1 MSFSY
6 TPGVS
11 VLRDIFLRLEAGRT
25 LGLLGR
31 TGSGKTTMS
40 RLLFRFYDPDEGS
53 VRLGE
58 TDIRE
63 LRLEDLRNRV
73 GLVTQEVQ
81 LFQATV
87 RDNLT
92 LFDPAITDDAVVG
105 TLEFTGVGRLVPH
118 PAERARL
125 RDQRGWRPAL
135 GRRVAATGLCPGLS
149 SATRTA

>member
-1 MSFSY
+1 
-6 TPGVS
+6 
-11 VLRDIFLRLEAGRT
+11 
-25 LGLLGR
+25 
-31 TGSGKTTMS
+31 MS

-92 LFDPAITDDAVVG
+92 LFDPAITDDAV
-105 TLEFTGVGRLVPH
+105 
-118 PAERARL
+118 
-125 RDQRGWRPAL
+125 
-135 GRRVAATGLCPGLS
+135 
-149 SATRTA
+149 